1 MKNFKYLILLLP
13 LVLTGC
19 FGNAGKGVLTNECV
33 SKIETQWMTETD
45 KYTITYKEGKV
56 TNVVISNQY
65 EGFDMK
71 ESMET
76 HKKAYEKE
84 KGVNITIDNNTI
96 TKEFDMNK
104 VNSNIKEVFNLKDS
118 YNEQIKV
125 LTDQGYT
132 CD

>member
-56 TNVVISNQY
+56 TNVVISNKY
-65 EGFDMK
+65 EGFDMT
-71 ESMET
+71 ESMNT
-76 HKKAYEKE
+76 NKKAYEKE
-84 KGVNITIDNNTI
+84 KGVNIKIDNNTI
-96 TKEFDMNK
+96 TKEIDMNK